1 MGTRVHWASIES
13 IGTTILS
20 SNDDYLKEFG
30 ADEEDRSP
38 DKLYLVIEGDIVHDQ
53 PIELDYFTIEN
64 SHFGILNCIIFR
76 PTFLEVAVGRQYW
89 VEVKGLQKCDGAS
102 TELCYLVEFLD

>member
-38 DKLYLVIEGDIVHDQ
+38 DKLYLVIEDVGNMEARSARRARRS
-53 PIELDYFTIEN
+53 PPERACGLPTKTRGTAGN
-64 SHFGILNCIIFR
+64 AR
-76 PTFLEVAVGRQYW
+76 PNWQSSPRRSLERR
-89 VEVKGLQKCDGAS
+89 
-102 TELCYLVEFLD
+102 